1 MRTRRRYRPHFV
13 GPFACIMNLANG
25 KSPPAPPAYESFN
38 WYVEEFARLGT
49 TLGAFFISLITM
61 DVQDFLIQGEG
72 HEEDK
77 REAWQLFQQAYERQM
92 KGELEEAV
100 TLYKKSI
107 ETHPTAEAYTFLGW
121 TYSFMGRL
129 DDAIEEC
136 HKAIAQDP
144 DFGNPY
150 NDIGAY
156 LIEKGELDEA
166 ITWFQKALQAKR
178 YESPAFPHLNLGR
191 VYERKGQWTEAIDS
205 YKKALV
211 LNPDYTLAKKALGR
225 LISSL
230 N

>member
-1 MRTRRRYRPHFV
+1 
-13 GPFACIMNLANG
+13 
-25 KSPPAPPAYESFN
+25 
-38 WYVEEFARLGT
+38 
-49 TLGAFFISLITM
+49 M

-72 HEEDK
+72 REEDK

-100 TLYKKSI
+100 ALYKKSI
-107 ETHPTAEAYTFLGW
+107 EAHPTAEAYTFLGW
-121 TYSFMGRL
+121 TYSFMGRIE
-129 DDAIEEC
+129 DAIEEC
-136 HKAIAQDP
+136 HRAIAQDP

-166 ITWFQKALQAKR
+166 IIWFQKALLARR

-205 YKKALV
+205 YKKSLA
-211 LNPDYTLAKKALGR
+211 LNPSYALAKKALGR

>member
-1 MRTRRRYRPHFV
+1 M
-13 GPFACIMNLANG
+13 
-25 KSPPAPPAYESFN
+25 KSRGVLSK
-38 WYVEEFARLGT
+38 YVELIERPRTPLE
-49 TLGAFFISLITM
+49 AFFRSRTM
-61 DVQDFLIQGEG
+61 NEQDFLLQGEG

-77 REAWQLFQQAYERQM
+77 LEAWKLFQQAYELQM

-166 ITWFQKALQAKR
+166 MTWFQKALQARR

-205 YKKALV
+205 YKKALA
-211 LNPDYTLAKKALGR
+211 LNPNYALAKKALGR

>member
-1 MRTRRRYRPHFV
+1 
-13 GPFACIMNLANG
+13 
-25 KSPPAPPAYESFN
+25 
-38 WYVEEFARLGT
+38 
-49 TLGAFFISLITM
+49 M

-107 ETHPTAEAYTFLGW
+107 ATHPTAEAYT
-121 TYSFMGRL
+121 FMGRL

-166 ITWFQKALQAKR
+166 ITWFQKALQARR

-211 LNPDYTLAKKALGR
+211 LNPNYALAKKALGR

>member
-1 MRTRRRYRPHFV
+1 
-13 GPFACIMNLANG
+13 LANG
-25 KSPPAPPAYESFN
+25 KSHPVRPAPESFN
-38 WYVEEFARLGT
+38 WYVEEFARLRT

-166 ITWFQKALQAKR
+166 ITWFQKAMQARR
-178 YESPAFPHLNLGR
+178 YESPAFPQLNLGR
-191 VYERKGQWTEAIDS
+191 VYERKGQWTEAIDA
-205 YKKALV
+205 YKKALA
-211 LNPDYTLAKKALGR
+211 LNPNYALAKKALGR

>member
-1 MRTRRRYRPHFV
+1 
-13 GPFACIMNLANG
+13 
-25 KSPPAPPAYESFN
+25 
-38 WYVEEFARLGT
+38 
-49 TLGAFFISLITM
+49 M
-61 DVQDFLIQGEG
+61 DVQDFLEQGEG

-77 REAWQLFQQAYERQM
+77 REAWTLFQQAYERQM

-100 TLYKKSI
+100 NLYKRSLA
-107 ETHPTAEAYTFLGW
+107 THPTAEAYTFLGW

-129 DDAIEEC
+129 DEAIEEC
-136 HKAIAQDP
+136 HKAITQDP
-144 DFGNPY
+144 TFGNPY

-166 ITWFQKALQAKR
+166 ITWFQRAMKAKR

-191 VYERKGQWTEAIDS
+191 VYERKGKWTEAIDS
-205 YKKALV
+205 YKQALT
-211 LNPDYTLAKKALGR
+211 LNPKYALAKKSLGR